1 MNQITLNQDSRKK
14 VKREMKAAQIK
25 GEMRYYKRLQ
35 AFLLLD
41 LRLSLAEV
49 AEFLRH
55 TLRTLYTW
63 LHLFI
68 TKGIK
73 GLKPKSPKG
82 RKAKLSKR
90 QKQELKLKIVA
101 GPESNGYPSGR
112 WTAAMIQSLI
122 LQHWGKEYAT
132 KYISELLNGLGLSH
146 KKMELF
152 SHREDIKAREKWKNE
167 TWPELVR
174 KAQREGATILY
185 EDEST
190 FRMWSR
196 NAYSWG
202 EKGIPLKGTA
212 YMNNVFQK
220 VFGAL
225 ELQSGRFIFR
235 QAESLKAT
243 EFSKFLKYLLTRYN
257 CKIYLV
263 VDNGSSHKGQIIR
276 DFLTKNERIELVRLP
291 VYSPQLNPI
300 EKLWKQ
306 IKQERLHNRFF
317 ASEKVFRKE
326 LLKALRLFQDQP
338 SRVDGILKKWR
349 DRALLLQNAV

>member
-1 MNQITLNQDSRKK
+1 MNTITLNQDSRKK
-14 VKREMKAAQIK
+14 IKREMECAQVQ
-25 GEMRYYKRLQ
+25 GEMRYYIRLQ

-41 LRLSLAEV
+41 LRLSLSEV
-49 AEFLRH
+49 ADCLMH

-63 LHLFI
+63 LQLFM

-82 RKAKLSKR
+82 RKAKLNKR
-90 QKQELKLKIVA
+90 QKQELKKKVIA
-101 GPESNGYPSGR
+101 GPEANGYPSGR
-112 WTAAMIQSLI
+112 WTAAMIQELI
-122 LQHWGKEYAT
+122 HHHWGKEYAI
-132 KYISELLNGLGLSH
+132 KYIPELLSGLDLSH

-152 SHREDIKAREKWKNE
+152 SHREDIAAREKWKKE
-167 TWPELVR
+167 TWPDLVK
-174 KAQREGATILY
+174 KAKQEGAVILY

-202 EKGIPLKGTA
+202 EKGVPLKGTA
-212 YMNNVFQK
+212 YMNNVLQK
-220 VFGAL
+220 VFGAV

-243 EFSKFLKYLLTRYN
+243 EFAKFLNYLLTRYR

-263 VDNGSSHKGQIIR
+263 IDNGSSHKGPTIR
-276 DFLTKNERIELVRLP
+276 DFLARNERIELVRLP

-317 ASEKVFRKE
+317 ASEKAFRKA
-326 LLKALRLFQDQP
+326 LLKALRLFQDEP
-338 SRVDGILKKWR
+338 SRVDGFLKKWR
-349 DRALLLQNAV
+349 DRALLLQNAF